1 MTPYV
6 PLLQGLITATGVITA
21 AVVAAILARRSYV
34 KQKEID
40 RQEDLRQR
48 RAGEYESY
56 IKASRK
62 IVRHAE
68 RLHEQGGEN
77 ADTEWFLGESRAE
90 YDEAYNY
97 LVVIAS
103 DDVFL
108 CATAL
113 HDRLSEYFDRASID
127 TEEMRANGEIRDLY
141 IDLITAIRR
150 DCFEETKLSKEQ
162 INPLLNWLP

>member
-1 MTPYV
+1 MAPYV
-6 PLLQGLITATGVITA
+6 PLFQGLITATGVITA

-40 RQEDLRQR
+40 RQEDLRER
-48 RAGEYESY
+48 RAEEYESY

-62 IVRHAE
+62 VVWHAE
-68 RLHEQGGEN
+68 RLHQQGGEN
-77 ADTEWFLGESRAE
+77 ADTEWFLGESRAK

-113 HDRLSEYFDRASID
+113 HERLSEHFDRASID
-127 TEEMRANGEIRDLY
+127 TEEVKANEIRDLY
-141 IDLITAIRR
+141 IDLITAMRR
-150 DCFEETKLSKEQ
+150 DCFEETNLSKVQ
-162 INPLLNWLP
+162 ISPLLNW